1 MRRSLLGFRKPWG
14 WFVLLPALFIACDDN
29 DDDLSPEQ
37 SKARTEVAAKDNSR
51 IFAVTQEVLDLT
63 SLALLEKGVSSERE
77 TSGGRLN
84 EKLTCYP
91 TISASYDVKKSADS
105 VVYDGIITVD
115 FEDGSSCTDS
125 VSARRGKITDKF
137 RYVISYQDS
146 VPVKATE
153 TITFEGFEKDSVK
166 VDGTFIN
173 SLTSDGSRNVDIV
186 NAVLAY
192 PDGTSATWNGQLSYR
207 SDDGGTPFKPVDDIR
222 SLSGSLTG
230 TTREGVNFNSSI
242 AQALQY
248 ANQCGDQ
255 ADIPTS
261 GVVELVVGT
270 TNAQVDYGDGTCD
283 TSYTITVNGETTA
296 YESEPT
302 NL

>member
-1 MRRSLLGFRKPWG
+1 CCSL
-14 WFVLLPALFIACDDN
+14 
-29 DDDLSPEQ
+29 
-37 SKARTEVAAKDNSR
+37 
-51 IFAVTQEVLDLT
+51 AVTHDMPTIT
-63 SLALLEKGVSSERE
+63 SLASLDKRVSRELE

-115 FEDGSSCTDS
+115 FEDGSSCADS
-125 VSARRGKITDKF
+125 MSTRRGKITDKF
-137 RYVISYQDS
+137 RYVISYRDT
-146 VPVKATE
+146 VPLSATE

-173 SLTSDGSRNVDIV
+173 SLTSDGSRNVDIDK
-186 NAVLAY
+186 AVLTY
-192 PDGTSATWNGQLSYR
+192 SDGTSATWNGQLNYR
-207 SDDGGTPFKPVDDIR
+207 HIDRGTPFNPIDDTR
-222 SLSGSLTG
+222 SLLGNLTG
-230 TTREGVNFNSSI
+230 TTREGINFNSSV
-242 AQALQY
+242 AEALQY

-255 ADIPTS
+255 ADVPVS

>member
-1 MRRSLLGFRKPWG
+1 CCSL
-14 WFVLLPALFIACDDN
+14 
-29 DDDLSPEQ
+29 
-37 SKARTEVAAKDNSR
+37 
-51 IFAVTQEVLDLT
+51 AVTHDMPTIT
-63 SLALLEKGVSSERE
+63 SLASLDKRVSRELE

-84 EKLTCYP
+84 EKVTCYP
-91 TISASYDVKKSADS
+91 TIRASYDVKKSADS

-261 GVVELVVGT
+261 
-270 TNAQVDYGDGTCD
+270 
-283 TSYTITVNGETTA
+283 
-296 YESEPT
+296 
-302 NL
+302 